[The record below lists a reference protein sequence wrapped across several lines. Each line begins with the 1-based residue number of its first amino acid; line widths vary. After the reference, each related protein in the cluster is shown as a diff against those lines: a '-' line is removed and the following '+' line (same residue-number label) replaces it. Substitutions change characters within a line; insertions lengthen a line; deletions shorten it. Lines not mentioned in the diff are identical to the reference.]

1 MNICNLL
8 RHEKHL
14 TLTISSFEGNLVFE
28 QKVINFFSMTK
39 GDIEKITLNL
49 QNDTISKNLLHEI
62 LNKEEEQKKI
72 VKLMFDGCKI

>member
-1 MNICNLL
+1 
-8 RHEKHL
+8 
-14 TLTISSFEGNLVFE
+14 
-28 QKVINFFSMTK
+28 MTK